1 MLRRHATILKSHSF
15 FLFGA
20 RGTGKTT
27 LLNDLFKPSEA
38 LRIDLLD
45 PNIFGQLQANP
56 SLLLPLIEPA
66 KTNGRT
72 VIIDEVQKIPALLDL
87 VHLIIERDK
96 IVFGL
101 TGSSARKLRRGSANL
116 LAGRAYVY
124 KLYPLLADEIGDR
137 FHLDD
142 AISWG
147 TLPAILN
154 TSDPLA
160 RSLYLQ
166 AYAETYLK
174 EEIVAE
180 QIIRNLAPFR
190 RFLQVAAQMS
200 GKLINYAKIAADCQT
215 DPSNVKNYLQVL
227 DDTLLGFFLEPFHE
241 SIRKRQTKSPKF
253 YFIDT
258 GISRALAGL
267 LDVPPRRGTSQFG
280 DLFES
285 FVITQ
290 IRTTLEYSLTQ
301 YQLSYL
307 RTKDDAEIDLII
319 ERAGRPRIIVEIKS
333 ATSIRPE
340 DLSTLQKFASS
351 MKGSVAFCLYNGDLE
366 LQVGSVICLPWK
378 RGIRDIMAVS

>member
-1 MLRRHATILKSHSF
+1 MLRRHANILKSHSF

-27 LLNDLFKPSEA
+27 LLNELFKPSEA

-45 PNIFGQLQANP
+45 PNTFGQLQANP

-66 KTNGRT
+66 KSNGRT
-72 VIIDEVQKIPALLDL
+72 AIIDEVQKIPALLDL

-124 KLYPLLADEIGDR
+124 KLYPLLADEIGDA

-147 TLPAILN
+147 TLPSILN

-180 QIIRNLAPFR
+180 QIIRNPPPFR

-215 DPSNVKNYLQVL
+215 DPSNVKNYVQVL

-290 IRTTLEYSLTQ
+290 IRTTLDYSLTQ

-307 RTKDDAEIDLII
+307 RTKDGAEIDLII
-319 ERAGRPRIIVEIKS
+319 ERAGRPRILVEIKS
-333 ATSIRPE
+333 ATNIRPE
-340 DLSTLQKFASS
+340 DLSTLHKFASS
-351 MKGSVAFCLYNGDLE
+351 IKGSVAFCLYNGDLE
-366 LQVGSVICLPWK
+366 LQVGSVMCLPWK
-378 RGIRDIMAVS
+378 RGIGAIMAVS

>member
-1 MLRRHATILKSHSF
+1 MIRRSAKILKNNSF

-27 LLNDLFKPSEA
+27 LLNNLFEASEA
-38 LRIDLLD
+38 LRIDLLEPD
-45 PNIFGQLQANP
+45 TFGQLQANP
-56 SLLLPLIEPA
+56 SLLAPLVEPA
-66 KTNGRT
+66 KSTGRV

-87 VHLIIERDK
+87 VHLLIERDK

-116 LAGRAYVY
+116 LAGRAFVY
-124 KLYPLLADEIGDR
+124 RLFPLLADEIGETFSIDE
-137 FHLDD
+137 
-142 AISWG
+142 AIAWG
-147 TLPAILN
+147 TLPSIWN
-154 TSDPLA
+154 TTDALT
-160 RSLYLQ
+160 RSLYLK

-180 QIIRNLAPFR
+180 QIIRNLPPFR
-190 RFLQVAAQMS
+190 RFLRVAAQMS
-200 GKLINYAKIAADCQT
+200 GKLINYAKVAADCVT
-215 DPSNVKNYLQVL
+215 DPSNVRNYFQVL

-267 LDVPPRRGTSQFG
+267 LDMPPKRGTSQFG

-290 IRTTLEYSLTQ
+290 IRTTLEYSLSQ

-307 RTKDDAEIDLII
+307 RTKDDAEVDLII
-319 ERAGRPRIIVEIKS
+319 ERAGRPRILVEIKS
-333 ATSIRPE
+333 SSSIRPE
-340 DLSTLQKFASS
+340 DLSTLQKFAAS
-351 MKGSVAFCLYNGDLE
+351 MKGSVALCLYNGDME
-366 LQVGSVICLPWK
+366 LQFGSVSCMPWQ
-378 RGIRDIMAVS
+378 RGIKAIMEIS

>member
-1 MLRRHATILKSHSF
+1 MLRRHVNILKNNSF

-45 PNIFGQLQANP
+45 PNTFGQLQANP

-66 KTNGRT
+66 KSSGRM

-101 TGSSARKLRRGSANL
+101 TGSSARRLRRGSANL

-124 KLYPLLADEIGDR
+124 KLYPLLADEIGDA

-147 TLPAILN
+147 TLPSILN

-174 EEIVAE
+174 EEIIAE
-180 QIIRNLAPFR
+180 QIIRNLPPFR

-333 ATSIRPE
+333 ATNIRPE

-378 RGIRDIMAVS
+378 RGIGAIMAVA